1 MAWFEKEMDYARDN
15 LTAASD
21 SVINRAGD
29 RLDAVMQAAVQQA
42 GSELQAVVGTAS
54 KEIDAKLDKIS
65 QELHDQRSLTKDDVR
80 DLVDYAAE
88 RMSGV
93 LDQRI
98 AVMKSEISTLVQ
110 EKTEYFKAEIDDFF
124 IRRQRDLARERQ
136 RLVINIALAF
146 LASIAVGAVSLF
158 YKGIDQIDMLSVF
171 RIVLASLAGG
181 YSVYLVI
188 GMLRYW
194 LSLAE
199 HEKDM
204 VYVAARYWG
213 WLRPASVLGS
223 FTLMLL
229 LGGLS
234 LALIFPDEALRIL
247 HLQKWVENTI
257 SLTPRP

>member
-1 MAWFEKEMDYARDN
+1 MVWFEKEMDYARN
-15 LTAASD
+15 TLTVASD
-21 SVINRAGD
+21 SIIDRAGD
-29 RLDAVMQAAVQQA
+29 RLDAVMQSVVRQA
-42 GSELQAVVGTAS
+42 GNELQAVVGAAS
-54 KEIDAKLDKIS
+54 LEIDAKLDKIS
-65 QELHDQRSLTKDDVR
+65 QELHDQRALTKDDVR
-80 DLVDYAAE
+80 ELVDYAAE
-88 RMSGV
+88 RMAGV
-93 LDQRI
+93 LDQRV
-98 AVMKSEISTLVQ
+98 AVIKSEISTLVQ

-146 LASIAVGAVSLF
+146 LASITVGAVSLF
-158 YKGIDQIDMLSVF
+158 YKGINQIDMLSVF

-194 LSLAE
+194 LSLSE

-223 FTLMLL
+223 FTLVLL
-229 LGGLS
+229 LGTVS
-234 LALIFPDEALRIL
+234 LALVFPDEALRIL
-247 HLQKWVENTI
+247 HLQQWVDTNFRFV
-257 SLTPRP
+257 P

>member
-1 MAWFEKEMDYARDN
+1 MAWFEKEMDYAREN

-21 SVINRAGD
+21 SVIHRAGD
-29 RLDAVMQAAVQQA
+29 RLDAVMQSAVRQA

-54 KEIDAKLDKIS
+54 QEIDAKLDKIS

-80 DLVDYAAE
+80 ELVDYAAD
-88 RMSGV
+88 RMSNV

-98 AVMKSEISTLVQ
+98 AVMKNEISALVQ
-110 EKTEYFKAEIDDFF
+110 EKTEYFKAEIDSFF
-124 IRRQRDLARERQ
+124 IHRQRDLARERQ

-181 YSVYLVI
+181 YSVYMVI
-188 GMLRYW
+188 GMMRYW

-223 FTLMLL
+223 FALVLL
-229 LGGLS
+229 LGALS
-234 LALIFPDEALRIL
+234 LALVFPDEALRLL
-247 HLQKWVENTI
+247 HLQQWVDKYFGLAT
-257 SLTPRP
+257 RP